1 MIECREHNDRLQNS
15 FALQQQQQR
24 QQQQRQQEQEQWQQ
38 PLQKIEIP
46 PCVSIEE
53 WNKLTGHYETCIE
66 ENQNYRNLAA
76 RFLNGDY
83 LQKNVENNFG
93 GKSDLGRDF
102 LNIF

>member
-1 MIECREHNDRLQNS
+1 MIECREYNDRLQNS
-15 FALQQQQQR
+15 FALQQQQQ
-24 QQQQRQQEQEQWQQ
+24 QQQQEQEQWQQ

-66 ENQNYRNLAA
+66 ENQNYRNLTT
-76 RFLNGDY
+76 RFLNGE
-83 LQKNVENNFG
+83 LQRNVENDFG
-93 GKSDLGRDF
+93 GKSNLGKDF